1 MKSHWVVALLLFFVS
16 TALFSQNGNIS
27 GTVSDAKDGLSIPS
41 VHVILMGG
49 TKKQQLTDL
58 DGNFQFANL
67 PAGTYQ
73 LTLKFA
79 DYDSITRTGI
89 VLKAGETVTL
99 NFQMTPKINDLGVVN
114 IVGKIDRS
122 GTSGMINEQKNNAS
136 VSDVMSSE
144 DMKTKPDTKVSE
156 TLKRVSGASV
166 VDNKFVVIRG
176 LSDRYNFALLNGAP
190 LPSSESDKKA
200 FSFDIFPSN
209 MLDNLIITKS
219 ASPDLPGE
227 FAGGVI
233 NINTVAPKDSGF
245 HRIQIGTSVNTIST
259 FRNFASYE
267 GGKTDFLG
275 FGTSSRDLPS
285 NVPSIQGFNELKNA
299 DKASLAKAFT
309 PSWSTTNRMALPAL
323 SLQYGYGHNFKFKK
337 RTLGMVAAYS
347 YSNNFQANE
356 TIRREFEEEATQVV
370 QRTELRD
377 SVFTQ
382 SVMNTGMLNF
392 SMNLNERNKLQFFNM
407 FSVTSD
413 DRVNV
418 RKGVR
423 EMDQLAKQWEKST
436 NFWYTQN
443 NLYTSQLTGT
453 HTVGKAMKFN
463 WTGGFSDVTR
473 SIPNLRRVVYQKTA
487 ENEDDPNESYYA
499 VVQNN
504 GTIPT
509 AAGNMFWS
517 TTKEQ
522 IYSAK
527 YDFVI
532 PVEHK
537 KLKIEYKVGGFNQ
550 FRTRQFDARNFGFS
564 RYKPANSQF
573 NSELLGL
580 SPDQIFSIENLGTLS
595 DGRGGFKID
604 EATKVS
610 DSYQAQSFLNA
621 GFAMIDSRLSE
632 KMRIVTGI
640 RVESY
645 NQKFSYIEAG
655 TNAAKKI
662 DTTVVDLLP
671 SLNVIYSIN
680 KKTNLRASYYRSVS
694 RPEFR
699 ELAPFAFYNFTM
711 DNILSGNTN
720 LQRATI
726 DNYDLRFETFPGSG
740 QIFSVSAF
748 YKNFNNPIELINR
761 TGTSGAPELYYTN
774 IGRVS
779 NIGAE
784 IEYRLNLD
792 VFKKK
797 PSSEAGG
804 NQREKENLF
813 LDNTTLYT
821 NFSYIKSTVYLDS
834 IVGSGGNRPL
844 QGQSPYI
851 VNAGLS
857 FAHPTKHWTASL
869 NYNVVGQR
877 IYIVGNVQE
886 PSVWE
891 NGRHVIDMQ
900 ITKTIKERI
909 DIKFNVKD
917 LLAQK
922 LLFFQ
927 DLDGDMKYTD
937 GVDNRWQEVTFGR
950 TISLSIGYRFK

>member
-1 MKSHWVVALLLFFVS
+1 MKSNWVVGFLLSLVS
-16 TALFSQNGNIS
+16 TGLFAQNGSIS
-27 GTVSDAKDGLSIPS
+27 GKVTDAKDGLSIPS
-41 VHVILMGG
+41 VHIILLGN
-49 TKKQQLTDL
+49 TKKQLLTDL
-58 DGNFQFANL
+58 DGNYQFGNL
-67 PAGTYQ
+67 PEGLYSM
-73 LTLKFA
+73 TLKFS
-79 DYDSITRTGI
+79 DYDSISKKDI
-89 VLKAGETVTL
+89 QVNKGEDIKL
-99 NFQMTPKINDLGVVN
+99 DFQMSQKINDLGVVN

-144 DMKTKPDTKVSE
+144 EMKTKPDTKVSE

-209 MLDNLIITKS
+209 MLDNLVITKS

-233 NINTVAPKDSGF
+233 NINTLSPKDSGF
-245 HRIQIGTSVNTIST
+245 HRIQIGTSINTIST
-259 FRNFASYE
+259 FRQFATYE
-267 GGKTDFLG
+267 GSGTDFLG
-275 FGTSSRDLPS
+275 LGKNGRDLPE
-285 NVPSIQGFNELKNA
+285 NMPSIKDFNSLKNA
-299 DKASLAKAFT
+299 DKAVLAKEFT
-309 PSWSTTNRMALPAL
+309 PSWSTNNRMALPAL
-323 SLQYGYGHNFKFKK
+323 SLQYGYGHNFKMKK

-347 YSNNFQANE
+347 YNNTFNANE

-370 QRTELRD
+370 QRTELKD

-382 SVMNTGMLNF
+382 SIMNTGMLNF
-392 SMNLNERNKLQFFNM
+392 SMNLNDRNKIQFFNM
-407 FSVTSD
+407 LSITSD

-423 EMDQLAKQWEKST
+423 EMDQLSKQWEKST

-453 HTVGKAMKFN
+453 HTIGKAMKFN
-463 WTGGFSDVTR
+463 WTGGFSDVNRT
-473 SIPNLRRVVYQKTA
+473 IPNLRRVVYQKTA
-487 ENEDDPNESYYA
+487 EKEDDPNEKYYA

-517 TTKEQ
+517 TTKEK

-527 YDFVI
+527 YDFII

-537 KLKIEYKVGGFNQ
+537 KLKIEYKFGGFNQ
-550 FRTRQFDARNFGFS
+550 YRTRQFGARNLGFS
-564 RYKPANSQF
+564 RFKPANSQF

-580 SPDQIFSIENLGTLS
+580 SPDQIFSVENLGTLE

-632 KMRIVTGI
+632 KMRIVTGL

-645 NQKFSYIEAG
+645 NQKFNYTEAG
-655 TNAAKKI
+655 TNLEKKI

-671 SLNVIYSIN
+671 SLNIIYSLN

-726 DNYDLRFETFPGSG
+726 DNYDVRYETFPGSG
-740 QIFSVSAF
+740 QVFSVSGF

-797 PSSEAGG
+797 PNKE
-804 NQREKENLF
+804 EKENVKEKENIF
-813 LDNTTLYT
+813 LENTTFYT

-851 VNAGLS
+851 VNAGLYFS
-857 FAHPTKHWTASL
+857 HPTKNWTASI
-869 NYNVVGQR
+869 NYNVIGQR

-900 ITKTIKERI
+900 FTKTFKDRI
-909 DIKFNVKD
+909 DVKLNVKD

-927 DLDGDMKYTD
+927 DLDGDLKYTN
-937 GVDNRWQEVTFGR
+937 GVDNRWQEVSFGR
-950 TISLSIGYRFK
+950 TISMSVGYRFK